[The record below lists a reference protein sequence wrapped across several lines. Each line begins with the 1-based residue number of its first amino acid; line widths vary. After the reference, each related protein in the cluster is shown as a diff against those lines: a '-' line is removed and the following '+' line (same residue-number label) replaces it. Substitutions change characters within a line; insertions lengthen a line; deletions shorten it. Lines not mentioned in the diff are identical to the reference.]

1 MFSINEGCNAAV
13 FLCFGNHMQGYRRL
27 TGRFRAINL
36 NDTAARNAAR
46 PQRNI
51 NRQDACGD
59 NLHIHLRTGIPQTHN
74 RALAKILLNLF
85 QRIGQ
90 SCFLAVILGNASN
103 FIFVCCHSICIL
115 SLIQSYINYIKDSY
129 FWQ

>member
-1 MFSINEGCNAAV
+1 MFGINKGRNTAV
-13 FLCFGNHMQGYRRL
+13 FLSFRNHMQSYRRL

-74 RALAKILLNLF
+74 RAFAKIFFNLF

-90 SCFLAVILGNASN
+90 SRFFAVIFGNASD